1 MGGYGNNI
9 TTIYAGDTVKNMSG
23 QTDGLF
29 QTSFFHTVVLC
40 VVFRQ
45 ILSGFDVIA
54 VCCDASD
61 RKISRN
67 VIWIT
72 FQTIAECGLD
82 QICQNHIIVVFC
94 CPDFPRKQCGHA
106 NKSSES
112 SPYDGAA
119 DGGCVG
125 ALRFVGRL
133 NVLRLMS
140 SWASGEQ
147 PQLIYFLFC
156 MSSMELLDILL
167 KGVLTTSYPR
177 ITQNVS
183 LHHTSEDAAV
193 GSVTAQVCL
202 TCGL

>member
-67 VIWIT
+67 VI
-72 FQTIAECGLD
+72 
-82 QICQNHIIVVFC
+82 
-94 CPDFPRKQCGHA
+94 
-106 NKSSES
+106 
-112 SPYDGAA
+112 
-119 DGGCVG
+119 
-125 ALRFVGRL
+125 
-133 NVLRLMS
+133 
-140 SWASGEQ
+140 
-147 PQLIYFLFC
+147 
-156 MSSMELLDILL
+156 
-167 KGVLTTSYPR
+167 
-177 ITQNVS
+177 
-183 LHHTSEDAAV
+183 
-193 GSVTAQVCL
+193 
-202 TCGL
+202 